1 MILWYTLWLTLWLT
15 LSIHLSIHACDH
27 YGPHHEQAMLLE
39 GEASVDVC
47 LGHVMSDRGRDER
60 LVYSIVDYAVMYRLR
75 HLAEVLSLASPWL
88 PLWSTPWLTL

>member
-1 MILWYTLWLTLWLT
+1 
-15 LSIHLSIHACDH
+15 
-27 YGPHHEQAMLLE
+27 MLLE

-60 LVYSIVDYAVMYRLR
+60 LVYSIVDYAVLYRLR

-88 PLWSTPWLTL
+88 TMLWLLFV